1 MSSALRKLA
10 DAGRLDVAAQAA
22 FDADLWSIQKRI
34 FRAMSKPRAR
44 VAVPSCNSSGKT
56 ALAGLLAPTFY
67 ACYDDAKVVTTSAR
81 EDQLRDNLWGEIRR
95 WHSQRQFDFPG
106 HVPPAGMR
114 VQEGNRLMTGLSP
127 AKPEGVKGYH
137 SPHVLVVIDEAAA
150 LDDMMAGA
158 INTLTAS
165 GDARVLAIFNPSDSN
180 TWAAEICEATDA
192 WEVIPIPAWD
202 TPLLARMSNEE
213 IAERWKISHLSST
226 RQTKAE
232 PIPRGA
238 ELISPHY
245 LDQLIAESKGPGSFD
260 WETSVEARFWAAGL
274 DVLVSRASYDL
285 SRSWNPSGDQVVMGV
300 DLASYGDSESVVA
313 VRRGNK
319 LIEVFAQDGWRID
332 QFWHHVVSPMVDRY
346 DPRYVIWDADGPG
359 AGSFS
364 DAYKVCGSRALPF
377 RGSQPVP
384 YNYLNM
390 RSMHYWNLHERFD
403 FKDIVIGVEDATLRR
418 QLTAITYQRRNGKIV
433 VEQKQD
439 LRKRGVRSIDRAD
452 AVMYAFSSDPP
463 ADRRDL
469 SVTEEDLSSRDAS
482 ADLMYERWSRNLDSK
497 ERAARLRR
505 PARLR

>member
-1 MSSALRKLA
+1 MSNALRQLA

-22 FDADLWSIQKRI
+22 FDADLWSVQKQI
-34 FRAMSKPRAR
+34 FRAISKPRAR

-67 ACYDDAKVVTTSAR
+67 ACYPDAKVVTTSAR

-95 WHSQRQFDFPG
+95 WHGQRQFDFPG

-150 LDDMMAGA
+150 LDEMMAGA

-180 TWAAEICEATDA
+180 TWAAEICESSA
-192 WEVIPIPAWD
+192 WEVIPIPAWS
-202 TPLLARMSNEE
+202 TPLLARLSNEE
-213 IAERWKISHLSST
+213 INEKWGIEHLPPT
-226 RQTKAE
+226 RTPIAE

-238 ELISPHY
+238 ELISPFY
-245 LDQLIAESKGPGSFD
+245 LDELKASSKGPGTYD

-274 DVLVSRASYDL
+274 DVIVSRAYYDA
-285 SRSWNPSGDQVVMGV
+285 SRDWTPAGDQIVFGI
-300 DLASYGDSESVVA
+300 DLAAYGDSESVVA
-313 VRRGNK
+313 IRRGNK
-319 LIEVFAQDGWRID
+319 LIELIAHDGYRID
-332 QFWHHVVSPMVDRY
+332 QFWKQIVSPLVATY
-346 DPRYVIWDADGPG
+346 EPRYVIWDADGPG
-359 AGSFS
+359 AGSFT
-364 DAYKVCGSRALPF
+364 DAYAVCGSRALPF

-390 RSMHYWNLHERFD
+390 RSMHYWGLHERFD
-403 FKDIVIGVEDATLRR
+403 FEDIVIGIDDATLRR
-418 QLTAITYQRRNGKIV
+418 QLTAITYQRRNGKVV

-463 ADRRDL
+463 ADRRETRISSHDL
-469 SVTEEDLSSRDAS
+469 ADRDAS
-482 ADLMYERWSRNLDSK
+482 SDLMWERWNRNLE
-497 ERAARLRR
+497 ERNSSPRRPVRLR
-505 PARLR
+505 